1 MKKLIKNILTFIKDE
16 YKQTVETE
24 LTRIMTNYKK
34 FTRREREEMIE
45 VGGTM
50 DYFYSNFHIN
60 LYSVLIDEEDYEDV
74 LDSIRSFFEV

>member
-16 YKQTVETE
+16 HKQTIETE
-24 LTRIMTNYKK
+24 LTRVMTNYKK

-60 LYSVLIDEEDYEDV
+60 LYNVLIYEDDYEDV

>member
-60 LYSVLIDEEDYEDV
+60 LYNVLIDEEDYKDV

>member
-16 YKQTVETE
+16 HKQTIETE
-24 LTRIMTNYKK
+24 LTRVMTNYKK
-34 FTRREREEMIE
+34 FTRKEREEMIE

-50 DYFYSNFHIN
+50 DYFYSNFHTN
-60 LYSVLIDEEDYEDV
+60 LYNVLIDKEDYEDV

>member
-16 YKQTVETE
+16 HKQTVETE
-24 LTRIMTNYKK
+24 LTRVMTNYKK
-34 FTRREREEMIE
+34 FTRKEREEMIE

-60 LYSVLIDEEDYEDV
+60 LYNVLIDEEDYEDV

>member
-16 YKQTVETE
+16 YKQTIETE

-60 LYSVLIDEEDYEDV
+60 LYTVLIDEEDYEDV
-74 LDSIRSFFEV
+74 LDSIRSFFEI

>member
-1 MKKLIKNILTFIKDE
+1 
-16 YKQTVETE
+16 
-24 LTRIMTNYKK
+24 
-34 FTRREREEMIE
+34 MIE

-60 LYSVLIDEEDYEDV
+60 LYNVLIDEEDYKDA

>member
-16 YKQTVETE
+16 HKQTIENE

-34 FTRREREEMIE
+34 FTKREREEMVE
-45 VGGTM
+45 VGGTL

-60 LYSVLIDEEDYEDV
+60 LYNVLIDDNDHEDV
-74 LDSIRSFFEV
+74 LNLLRSFFEV

>member
-60 LYSVLIDEEDYEDV
+60 LYNVLIDEEDYKDV
-74 LDSIRSFFEV
+74 LDSIRSFFEI

>member
-16 YKQTVETE
+16 YKQIVETE
-24 LTRIMTNYKK
+24 LTRVMTNYKK

-60 LYSVLIDEEDYEDV
+60 LYNVLIDEEDYEDV

>member
-16 YKQTVETE
+16 YKQTIETE

-34 FTRREREEMIE
+34 FTRREKEEMIE

>member
-16 YKQTVETE
+16 HKQTIETE
-24 LTRIMTNYKK
+24 LTRVMTNYKK
-34 FTRREREEMIE
+34 FTLKEREEMIE

-60 LYSVLIDEEDYEDV
+60 LYNVLIDKEDYEDV

>member
-16 YKQTVETE
+16 HKQTVETE
-24 LTRIMTNYKK
+24 LTRVMTNYKK
-34 FTRREREEMIE
+34 FTRKEREEMVE

-60 LYSVLIDEEDYEDV
+60 LYNVLIDEEDYEDV

>member
-16 YKQTVETE
+16 HKQTIETE

-45 VGGTM
+45 IGGTM

-60 LYSVLIDEEDYEDV
+60 LYNVLIDEEDYEDV